1 MKKKILGLMM
11 AVAVVC
17 TSSNY
22 VMAAQEVGNINFH
35 LNPHGNAD
43 ETGSVTKTT
52 AKSYANIYIQNAS
65 GFATNN
71 RVIARVHKASDR
83 STATEY
89 KYISQGVDFTLWR
102 LAGKTYSS
110 GVNYYLKMK
119 TEDAA
124 NNSVDISGYWRP

>member
-1 MKKKILGLMM
+1 MENSKWIRRVTSGLLMLST
-11 AVAVVC
+11 V
-17 TSSNY
+17 
-22 VMAAQEVGNINFH
+22 
-35 LNPHGNAD
+35 
-43 ETGSVTKTT
+43 
-52 AKSYANIYIQNAS
+52 
-65 GFATNN
+65 FATNN